1 MVTRAYL
8 VTYHTGMSGGRAFL
22 DGTDPVTQ
30 AQVETWEA
38 DIGTDTGN
46 HPVAVTNVLPLGEP
60 VPCPDTVAL
69 AAKRAGRWARDN
81 TALTAAQIIDLD
93 LAIRDLAGPT

>member
-1 MVTRAYL
+1 MTRAYL
-8 VTYHTGMSGGRAFL
+8 VTFSRSEE
-22 DGTDPVTQ
+22 D
-30 AQVETWEA
+30 E
-38 DIGTDTGN
+38 TGN
-46 HPVAVTNVLPLGEP
+46 HPVAVTNFLPLGA
-60 VPCPDTVAL
+60 PCADTVAL

>member
-1 MVTRAYL
+1 MVTDPLDEIAARLAESGVL
-8 VTYHTGMSGGRAFL
+8 SDTFGGRRWDELTEFGRDELRGA
-22 DGTDPVTQ
+22 VR
-30 AQVETWEA
+30 
-38 DIGTDTGN
+38 DILAAPD
-46 HPVAVTNVLPLGEP
+46 
-60 VPCPDTVAL
+60 PDTVAL

>member
-1 MVTRAYL
+1 MTRAYL

-22 DGTDPVTQ
+22 DGVEPVTQ
-30 AQVETWEA
+30 AQVEAWEYQ
-38 DIGTDTGN
+38 IVPETGN
-46 HPVAVTNVLPLGEP
+46 HPVAVTNFLPLGA
-60 VPCPDTVAL
+60 PCADTVAL